1 MRYPFMD
8 ARALAGALALSL
20 VACRESAPDVPA
32 PASESAPPATAEVP
46 EPANSVPGDS
56 GSAPAALVLQAAGY
70 DTIRIGDP
78 PSAAQGYA
86 LTDDG
91 SYEDS
96 CRIYSSD
103 RLDNLYAIVEDGRIM
118 RLTVFHRPGT
128 GGEAIRTDRG
138 VGPGSTEAEVRAAY
152 SPLREQPHHYV
163 EAPAKDLFFGGSEQA
178 PSLRFEI
185 GADGRVSHLHA
196 GLEPVLS
203 YVEACS

>member
-1 MRYPFMD
+1 MRYLFRD
-8 ARALAGALALSL
+8 TRAIAGALALSL
-20 VACRESAPDVPA
+20 VACGESSPDERAPANEPAPSSAAEVMEPANAMTGVSGPA
-32 PASESAPPATAEVP
+32 PA
-46 EPANSVPGDS
+46 
-56 GSAPAALVLQAAGY
+56 APALQPVGY

-86 LTDDG
+86 LSDDG

-103 RLDNLYAIVEDGRIM
+103 RLDNFYAIVEDRRIM

-163 EAPAKDLFFGGSEQA
+163 EAPAKDLFFGGSQQA
-178 PSLRFEI
+178 PGLRFEM